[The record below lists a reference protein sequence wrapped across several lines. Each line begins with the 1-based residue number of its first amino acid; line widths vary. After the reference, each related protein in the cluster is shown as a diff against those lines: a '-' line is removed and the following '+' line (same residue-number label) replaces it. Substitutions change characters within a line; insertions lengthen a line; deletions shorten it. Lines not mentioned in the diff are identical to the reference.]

1 MTMANTDESLSAW
14 KRSLRRR
21 FPEWYLSDDEF
32 VEHIRESVERHR
44 KAGIF
49 GLISVLALNIALLFM
64 AGSLLAFALQ
74 KVPFG
79 NNVPLQQIAIM
90 FGVAIGAV
98 IGWLMGKL
106 EANVVHAIA
115 GIVTELRTQ
124 KLLVAYADQLRNYQ
138 DADSTSPE
146 E

>member
-1 MTMANTDESLSAW
+1 
-14 KRSLRRR
+14 
-21 FPEWYLSDDEF
+21 
-32 VEHIRESVERHR
+32 
-44 KAGIF
+44 
-49 GLISVLALNIALLFM
+49 M

-79 NNVPLQQIAIM
+79 NNVPLQQMAII

-106 EANVVHAIA
+106 EANVVHAIT